1 VTTHRRPTPV
11 SEWTD
16 PRHVRGLLG
25 ERAAARWLRSRGWE
39 LLAHRFRV
47 GRHDLDLVARRA
59 GIVAFIE
66 VKTRTGNG
74 FGSPIEAIG
83 WRKRLILA
91 QLGEAWRERHGRPDE
106 SFRFDV
112 VGVVWRSGQPPAV
125 EHLEDAW
132 RLG

>member
-1 VTTHRRPTPV
+1 
-11 SEWTD
+11 
-16 PRHVRGLLG
+16 VRGLLG

-74 FGSPIEAIG
+74 FGSPVEAIG
-83 WRKRLILA
+83 WRKRRILA

-112 VGVVWRSGQPPAV
+112 VGVVWRPGQPPAV

-132 RLG
+132 RLE